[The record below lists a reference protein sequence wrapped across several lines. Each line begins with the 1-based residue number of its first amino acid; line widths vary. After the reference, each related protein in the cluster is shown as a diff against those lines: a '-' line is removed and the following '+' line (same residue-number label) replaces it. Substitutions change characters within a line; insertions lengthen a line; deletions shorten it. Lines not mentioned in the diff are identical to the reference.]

1 MERNG
6 LMMDQRLKW
15 IKVRIKVR
23 IICVYFHYG
32 YNQSINRTMK
42 TGKER
47 IRITVTLI

>member
-15 IKVRIKVR
+15 IKVR

-42 TGKER
+42 TEKER